1 MKSNHADQN
10 HSIYNHR
17 PQRINSRVSES
28 QFNPGPYPFPE
39 QPIKRERDLLG
50 KEPPGDLIDWSHRK
64 GEPRVLALL
73 WMIYLLIATTLM
85 FSHLASG
92 YSIAPSISR
101 PASRE
106 MLVIVIFGMSILWPM
121 ARFSQTIARPSIVG
135 ASVRD
140 LFVIL
145 IPMQAVIWPQKL
157 IVLGGWSTEVVFAL
171 TLHCAAWGLVTAGV
185 ISVGSILIAGSNN
198 HARTRAIVTL
208 ASITVVILV
217 PIIELVTLKGAPLSV
232 SHANLGWMLS
242 PITGIMEITAD
253 RRVLGQP
260 AMVFR
265 DHFRIIAAVAC
276 VGLALLVF
284 GRALENAKWV
294 ARRRIDP

>member
-1 MKSNHADQN
+1 M
-10 HSIYNHR
+10 
-17 PQRINSRVSES
+17 SES
-28 QFNPGPYPFPE
+28 QFNPGPYPFPA
-39 QPIKRERDLLG
+39 QPTKRERDLLG

-85 FSHLASG
+85 FSSLASG
-92 YSIAPSISR
+92 YSISPSISR

-106 MLVIVIFGMSILWPM
+106 MLVIVIFGMTVLWPM
-121 ARFSQTIARPSIVG
+121 TRFSQTIAPPSIVG

-145 IPMQAVIWPQKL
+145 VPMQAILWPQRL
-157 IVLGGWSTEVVFAL
+157 IVLGGWSTEVVLAL
-171 TLHCAAWGLVTAGV
+171 VLHSAAWGLVTAGV
-185 ISVGSILIAGSNN
+185 LAVGSILIAGSNH

-208 ASITVVILV
+208 ASIAVVVLV
-217 PIIELVTLKGAPLSV
+217 PLVELISLKGAPLSV
-232 SHANLGWMLS
+232 AHANLGWMLS
-242 PITGIMEITAD
+242 PITGILEITAD
-253 RRVLGQP
+253 RSVLGQP